1 VSSDLDN
8 IGPLQLVL
16 VGFETTE
23 RFRGEIARELA
34 DLRGRGMI
42 RVLDARLFTR
52 SADGRLTEVDLNPLL
67 RDPPPDR
74 AIAHLLGA
82 NGGSGNGS
90 ARTPSEALA
99 RTAGFAL
106 EDLRRLTDEIEPGDH
121 AAVVLI
127 EHLWA
132 ARLREAVIEA
142 GGRLLGQGYL
152 TPEVVMIVG
161 AELQARADAEAAI
174 ELAEAA
180 RGAALV
186 DALET
191 LAARAES
198 TVEERTRAAVQ
209 VVKVL
214 VDKGFVHEPEAAGAI
229 DALAVSGL
237 LESAVVQAAIAEAEE
252 MLARQTPSAADADD
266 E

>member
-1 VSSDLDN
+1 VSV
-8 IGPLQLVL
+8 GPVQLVL
-16 VGFETTE
+16 VGFETTD
-23 RFRGEIARELA
+23 RFRGDIARELA

-42 RVLDARLFTR
+42 RVLDARLFHR
-52 SADGRLTEVDLNPLL
+52 APSGVLTEVDLNPLL
-67 RDPPPDR
+67 ADPPAEPGG

-82 NGGSGNGS
+82 NGAGGNGAS
-90 ARTPSEALA
+90 RAPAEALA
-99 RTAGFAL
+99 GTVGFAL
-106 EDLRRLTDEIEPGDH
+106 EDLRRLTDEIGPGDH

-127 EHLWA
+127 EHVWA
-132 ARLREAVIEA
+132 GRLRDAVREA

-161 AELQARADAEAAI
+161 AELQARAEAEAAI

-186 DALET
+186 EALET
-191 LAARAES
+191 FAARGGS
-198 TVEERTRAAVQ
+198 SVEERTRAAAQ

-214 VDKGFVHEPEAAGAI
+214 VDKGFVHEPEAAAAI

-237 LESAVVQAAIAEAEE
+237 LESAMVQAAVAEAEDL
-252 MLARQTPSAADADD
+252 LARRAPSAPDADD

>member
-1 VSSDLDN
+1 MQ
-8 IGPLQLVL
+8 IVL
-16 VGFETTE
+16 VGFETTD
-23 RFRGEIARELA
+23 RFRGEVARELA

-42 RVLDARLFTR
+42 RVLDARLFHR
-52 SADGRLTEVDLNPLL
+52 AESGRLTEVDLNPLL
-67 RDPPPDR
+67 GDPTEEPDR

-82 NGGSGNGS
+82 NGTGGNGAS
-90 ARTPSEALA
+90 RTPSEALA
-99 RTAGFAL
+99 GTVGYAL
-106 EDLRRLTDEIEPGDH
+106 EDLRRLTDEIGPGDH
-121 AAVVLI
+121 AVVVLI
-127 EHLWA
+127 EHVWA
-132 ARLREAVIEA
+132 TRLREAVLAA

-161 AELQARADAEAAI
+161 AELQARAEAEAAI

-186 DALET
+186 EALET
-191 LAARAES
+191 FASRGS
-198 TVEERTRAAVQ
+198 SSVEERTRAAAQ

-214 VDKGFVHEPEAAGAI
+214 VDKGFVHEPEAAAAV

-237 LESAVVQAAIAEAEE
+237 LESAIVQAAVAEAED
-252 MLARQTPSAADADD
+252 MLARQSSADPGG

>member
-1 VSSDLDN
+1 MA
-8 IGPLQLVL
+8 GPPV
-16 VGFETTE
+16 E
-23 RFRGEIARELA
+23 A
-34 DLRGRGMI
+34 
-42 RVLDARLFTR
+42 
-52 SADGRLTEVDLNPLL
+52 
-67 RDPPPDR
+67 PDH

-82 NGGSGNGS
+82 NGGGGNG
-90 ARTPSEALA
+90 ARTPAEAFA
-99 RTAGFAL
+99 RTTGFAL
-106 EDLRRLTDEIEPGDH
+106 EDLRRLTEEIEPGDH
-121 AAVVLI
+121 AVVVLI

-132 ARLREAVIEA
+132 ARLRETIRDA

-174 ELAEAA
+174 ELAEAT

-186 DALET
+186 EALET

-198 TVEERTRAAVQ
+198 SVEERTRAAVQ

-252 MLARQTPSAADADD
+252 MLARQAPSAADADD
-266 E
+266 Q

>member
-1 VSSDLDN
+1 MSV
-8 IGPLQLVL
+8 GPIQIVL
-16 VGFETTE
+16 VGFETTD

-42 RVLDARLFTR
+42 RVLDARLFNR
-52 SADGRLTEVDLNPLL
+52 AESGQLTEVDLNPVLA
-67 RDPPPDR
+67 DPPAKPDR

-82 NGGSGNGS
+82 NGAGGNGGT
-90 ARTPSEALA
+90 RTPSEAFA
-99 RTAGFAL
+99 GTVGFAL
-106 EDLRRLTDEIEPGDH
+106 EDLRRLTDEIGPGDH

-127 EHLWA
+127 EHVWA
-132 ARLREAVIEA
+132 ARLRDAVLDA

-161 AELQARADAEAAI
+161 AEIQARAEAEAAI

-186 DALET
+186 EALET
-191 LAARAES
+191 FASRGGGS
-198 TVEERTRAAVQ
+198 IEERTRAATQ
-209 VVKVL
+209 VVKTL
-214 VDKGFVHEPEAAGAI
+214 VDKGFIHEPEAAGAI
-229 DALAVSGL
+229 DALTVSGL
-237 LESAVVQAAIAEAEE
+237 LETAMVQAAVAEAED
-252 MLARQTPSAADADD
+252 MLARRGLSAADAGN

>member
-1 VSSDLDN
+1 M
-8 IGPLQLVL
+8 QLVL
-16 VGFETTE
+16 VGFETTD

-42 RVLDARLFTR
+42 RVLEARLFHRAET
-52 SADGRLTEVDLNPLL
+52 GKLTEVDLNPLL
-67 RDPPPDR
+67 ADPPTEPGR

-82 NGGSGNGS
+82 NGSGGNGGS
-90 ARTPSEALA
+90 RTPSEALA
-99 RTAGFAL
+99 GTVGFAL
-106 EDLRRLTDEIEPGDH
+106 EDLRRLTDEIGPGDH
-121 AAVVLI
+121 AVVVLI
-127 EHLWA
+127 EHVWA
-132 ARLREAVIEA
+132 SRLREAVRAA

-161 AELQARADAEAAI
+161 AEIQARAEAEAAI

-186 DALET
+186 EALET
-191 LAARAES
+191 FATRGDTS
-198 TVEERTRAAVQ
+198 VEERTRAAAQ

-214 VDKGFVHEPEAAGAI
+214 VDTGFVHDSEAGAAI

-237 LESAVVQAAIAEAEE
+237 LETALVQAAVAEAED
-252 MLARQTPSAADADD
+252 MLARRAPSAPDPDD
-266 E
+266 Q